1 MKKEKEKE
9 KKRKRDKAAVSAR
22 DTDEMAPSFSVEF
35 PAVTEKEGNLDS
47 MDVPSA
53 GVGAARRK
61 MAASGFVEFTWWRR
75 ASVWKHQKC
84 YSWNYRH
91 DVEPEPARALPN
103 WIGGAPSV
111 PRNPSAG
118 GISYSSAGK
127 LFASGNRLV
136 N

>member
-47 MDVPSA
+47 MMCLRQA
-53 GVGAARRK
+53 LEQLGGKWR
-61 MAASGFVEFTWWRR
+61 WRR

-84 YSWNYRH
+84 HSWNYRH

-127 LFASGNRLV
+127 LFTSGNRLV